1 MVTMVDPGQH
11 DESDG
16 CERDL
21 SRAERLVSLLA
32 AAGMSECSA
41 WMIPALEP
49 GGPDEDPG
57 TEKEKMSVEQFPSPC
72 APGKRGGPKLS

>member
-21 SRAERLVSLLA
+21 SRAERLEIISLVTA
-32 AAGMSECSA
+32 VGMSECSA
-41 WMIPALEP
+41 WMIPTLERC
-49 GGPDEDPG
+49 GPDEDPRM
-57 TEKEKMSVEQFPSPC
+57 EK
-72 APGKRGGPKLS
+72 